1 MKVFLK
7 ANTASLVASFCDFAS
22 SVTLHQV
29 FKMPAV
35 AASIAGTFVGGITN
49 FIICRYWAFN
59 TRGIPVHLQV
69 KRYLPTWM
77 GNLLLNSAGV
87 YLLINSGLNYILA
100 KLITSV
106 TVAVAY
112 NYPLQKKYVFKNNE

>member
-7 ANTASLVASFCDFAS
+7 ANTASLIASFCDFTS

-29 FKMPAV
+29 FKVPVV
-35 AASIAGTFVGGITN
+35 AASITGTVIGGIIN
-49 FIICRYWAFN
+49 FIVCRYWAFN
-59 TRGIPVHLQV
+59 TRNMPVHLQV
-69 KRYLPTWM
+69 KRYLPTWL

-87 YLLINSGLNYILA
+87 YLLISSGLNYIIA
-100 KLITSV
+100 KLITSI